1 MVTYPQYGVCKYVYM
16 YNGLKGWHYEQI
28 TEWFDDMQTA
38 LDICQILQLTKEMP
52 QVNLLS
58 NWGDKIEILY
68 TRILMIIFMVY

>member
-1 MVTYPQYGVCKYVYM
+1 MVTYPQYGVRKYMYM
-16 YNGLKGWHYEQI
+16 YNRLKGWHYEPI

-58 NWGDKIEILY
+58 NWGDKIEILH
-68 TRILMIIFMVY
+68 TRELGYE